1 MTGRLQEKVIVITGA
16 SSGIGEQV
24 AMQVAAQGAIPVLMA
39 RTEKKL
45 RTLTQTIKTTYN
57 TPCYYYVLDV
67 SKEAEVE
74 AVFSKVL
81 QDVGYIDILVNNAGF
96 GIFKMFEEASMTE
109 VKDMFQVNV
118 FGLVACTKA
127 VLSHMVERNKGHII
141 NIASLAG
148 KIATPKSSAYAA
160 TKHAVLGFT
169 NSLRMELSNTNIHVT
184 AINPGPID
192 TNFFELADQS
202 GTYVKNMGRYMLKPT
217 YVAEQIVKA
226 MQTKKREVNLPKW
239 MSIGPKLFALCPGLF
254 ERIAGKSLSKK

>member
-24 AMQVAAQGAIPVLMA
+24 AMQIAAEGAIPVLIA
-39 RTEKKL
+39 RTEEKL
-45 RTLTQTIKTTYN
+45 RVLAGKIKTTYN

-67 SKEAEVE
+67 SKETEVNT
-74 AVFSKVL
+74 VFAKIL
-81 QDVGYIDILVNNAGF
+81 ADAGQIDILVNNAGF
-96 GIFKMFEEASMTE
+96 GIFKTFEEATMVE
-109 VKDMFQVNV
+109 VKDMFEVNV

-127 VLSHMVERNKGHII
+127 VLSHMLERNSGQII

-169 NSLRMELSNTNIHVT
+169 NSLRMELSSTNIYVT

-192 TNFFELADQS
+192 TNFL
-202 GTYVKNMGRYMLKPT
+202 
-217 YVAEQIVKA
+217 I
-226 MQTKKREVNLPKW
+226 LPINPVH
-239 MSIGPKLFALCPGLF
+239 M
-254 ERIAGKSLSKK
+254 